1 MLELSTPGVTLPVPM
16 ADPDLRASDD
26 DRERTAE
33 QLRRA
38 AAQGRITVDELEERL
53 QAAYAARTQGEIV
66 PIVADLPPT
75 PERPVSRLPVR
86 RGGGGTRWLV
96 SIMGGHDRH
105 GHWRIA
111 PHLTVVNVMGG
122 SDLDLHDA
130 ELADEEVVITVF
142 SLMGG
147 ADIRVP
153 DGLNVEVSQFAFM
166 GGNGVELGPSHPD
179 PGGPVVRIRML
190 SIMGGSDVKRG
201 RRLTRAERRRQRL
214 EGRAGRH
221 G

>member
-1 MLELSTPGVTLPVPM
+1 VLELSIPGVTLAVPM
-16 ADPDLRASDD
+16 ADLDLRASDD
-26 DRERTAE
+26 DRERTADH
-33 QLRRA
+33 LRQA

-53 QAAYAARTQGEIV
+53 QVAYAARTQGELV
-66 PIVADLPPT
+66 RLVADLPAPT
-75 PERPVSRLPVR
+75 ERPAGRLPVR
-86 RGGGGTRWLV
+86 RGEGGTSWLV

-111 PHLTVVNVMGG
+111 PRLTVINVMGG
-122 SDLDLHDA
+122 SDLDLHEA
-130 ELADEEVVITVF
+130 ELADDEVVITVF

-153 DGLNVEVSQFAFM
+153 EGLNVEISQFAFM

-201 RRLTRAERRRQRL
+201 RRLTRAERRQQRL
-214 EGRAGRH
+214 ERRAGR
-221 G
+221 

>member
-1 MLELSTPGVTLPVPM
+1 M

-33 QLRRA
+33 QLRGA

-53 QAAYAARTQGEIV
+53 QVAYAARTHGELA
-66 PIVADLPPT
+66 PIVADLPAAM
-75 PERPVSRLPVR
+75 ERPASRLPVR
-86 RGGGGTRWLV
+86 RGEGGTRWLV
-96 SIMGGHDRH
+96 SILGGHDRQ
-105 GHWRIA
+105 GHWRIGS
-111 PHLTVVNVMGG
+111 HLKVINVMGG
-122 SDLDLHDA
+122 SDLDLHEA
-130 ELADEEVVITVF
+130 ELADDEVVITVF

-147 ADIRVP
+147 TDIRVP
-153 DGLNVEVSQFAFM
+153 EGLNVEVSQFAFM

-201 RRLTRAERRRQRL
+201 RRLTRAERREQRL
-214 EGRAGRH
+214 ERRAGRH

>member
-1 MLELSTPGVTLPVPM
+1 MLELSIPGVTLAVPM

-33 QLRRA
+33 QLRAA

-53 QAAYAARTQGEIV
+53 QTAYAARTQGELAPV
-66 PIVADLPPT
+66 VADLPAAVD
-75 PERPVSRLPVR
+75 RPAGRLPVR
-86 RGGGGTRWLV
+86 RGEGGSRWLV

-111 PHLTVVNVMGG
+111 PRLTVINIMGG
-122 SDLDLHDA
+122 SDLDLHEA
-130 ELADEEVVITVF
+130 ELADDEVVITVF

-153 DGLNVEVSQFAFM
+153 EGLNVEVSQFAFM

-201 RRLTRAERRRQRL
+201 RRLTRAERRQERL
-214 EGRAGRH
+214 ERRH

>member
-1 MLELSTPGVTLPVPM
+1 M

-33 QLRRA
+33 QLRGA

-53 QAAYAARTQGEIV
+53 QAAYAARTQGDLA
-66 PIVADLPPT
+66 PIVADLPAA
-75 PERPVSRLPVR
+75 PERRVSRLAVR
-86 RGGGGTRWLV
+86 RGEGGARWLV
-96 SIMGGHDRH
+96 SIMGGHDRT

-111 PHLTVVNVMGG
+111 SRLTVINIMGG
-122 SDLDLHDA
+122 SDLDLHEA
-130 ELADEEVVITVF
+130 ELADDEVIITVF

-147 ADIRVP
+147 AEIRVP
-153 DGLNVEVSQFAFM
+153 EGLNVEVSQFAFM

-201 RRLTRAERRRQRL
+201 RRLTRAERRQERL
-214 EGRAGRH
+214 ERRARGP

>member
-1 MLELSTPGVTLPVPM
+1 MLELSIPGVTLAVHM
-16 ADPDLRASDD
+16 AHPDLRASDD

-33 QLRRA
+33 QLRQA
-38 AAQGRITVDELEERL
+38 ASQGRITVDELEERL
-53 QAAYAARTQGEIV
+53 QAAYAARTQGELV
-66 PIVADLPPT
+66 PIVADLPALA
-75 PERPVSRLPVR
+75 ERPAGRVPVR
-86 RGGGGTRWLV
+86 RGEGGTRWLV
-96 SIMGGHDRH
+96 SILGGHDRQ

-111 PHLTVVNVMGG
+111 PRLTVINIMGG
-122 SDLDLHDA
+122 SDLDLHEA
-130 ELADEEVVITVF
+130 ELADDEVVITVF

-147 ADIRVP
+147 AEIRVP
-153 DGLNVEVSQFAFM
+153 EGLNVEVSQFAFM

-201 RRLTRAERRRQRL
+201 RRLTRAERRRERL
-214 EGRAGRH
+214 ERRH

>member
-1 MLELSTPGVTLPVPM
+1 M

-26 DRERTAE
+26 DREQTAE
-33 QLRRA
+33 QLRQA

-53 QAAYAARTQGEIV
+53 QAAYAARTRGELAPV
-66 PIVADLPPT
+66 VADLPAA
-75 PERPVSRLPVR
+75 PERPASRLPVR
-86 RGGGGTRWLV
+86 RGEGGTRWLV

-111 PHLTVVNVMGG
+111 PRLAVINVMGG
-122 SDLDLHDA
+122 SDLDLHEA
-130 ELADEEVVITVF
+130 ELADDEVVITVF

-147 ADIRVP
+147 TDIRVP
-153 DGLNVEVSQFAFM
+153 EGLNVEVSQFAFM

-201 RRLTRAERRRQRL
+201 RRLTRAERRQERL
-214 EGRAGRH
+214 ERRAGRH